1 MEHIVNF
8 LGKLGKK
15 KLIDGVTHEDIKLYQ
30 EITELM
36 DSYVTEPHIEK
47 SPKENEMEDMEL
59 FVKLEKNQA
68 CIELKIW
75 NYL

>member
-36 DSYVTEPHIEK
+36 DSYVSEPHIEK
-47 SPKENEMEDMEL
+47 SPKDDEMEDMEL
-59 FVKLEKNQA
+59 FVKLVQKK
-68 CIELKIW
+68 C
-75 NYL
+75 

>member
-8 LGKLGKK
+8 LGTLGKK

-36 DSYVTEPHIEK
+36 DSYVTEVHTKDTSKKHETD
-47 SPKENEMEDMEL
+47 DMEL
-59 FVKLEKNQA
+59 FVKLVQKK
-68 CIELKIW
+68 C
-75 NYL
+75 